1 MLIFSKPKL
10 RRVSIFE
17 SYLSLL
23 FIKTERLIT
32 PIKNAYTDEMSSKL
46 KFKIILLNLIILL
59 TFYPLAS
66 YSQAVKAPPC
76 LPLTNTITCPAF
88 SQYYISS
95 ASSQT
100 LPSFQNSDGA
110 IFDTNFDWLL
120 NAENITVF
128 DELIM
133 NYVNTQYIKWKY
145 KDDANSS
152 LNMEMCSPEIAS
164 SFTVYARYTLTTICA
179 YLVQGPQSK
188 TCNTNNNSSL
198 KERKLCKRTCKDHLA
213 SLQEIAY
220 SPNVC
225 ITEIIVN
232 IDKKFEDLN
241 RWCENPQN
249 SADDSENCISGEEN
263 ELVNCGFQYDTRGLC
278 SYCKSDNSNS
288 CCNAAKD
295 ILECFQPSVSDS
307 GPTILTPSNLPN
319 DTSGIEASFDGKS
332 NNASRLALVLGTI
345 VGGCL
350 VLGVIIFCCVKKQ
363 QGKGDRS
370 SFFATPYFYFR
381 PPNVDGHNQYGASTE
396 MIGRRS
402 HSSVTPN
409 TPSNAGTGSLLSNIS
424 ADLDMSVGTN
434 NNYHYDNIYN
444 TRDRGSRNIQGGYNL
459 NVNNYNPDVTLNIPT
474 SSPPLTQIANSSTTS
489 IRSPHSDSGVLRGER
504 EGGEEKSIVVVV
516 FPYSAQL
523 PDELELSLN
532 DIIEVKQKFDDG
544 WAVGINR
551 NTGREG
557 AFPNVCVVELDNT
570 TGNVGDDNMPTTS
583 YAEYNN
589 TIGNGSESA
598 SRSISMAMAG
608 ESPYT
613 TDSTLNDANNGNGDN
628 IVSREGGGLIIFGES
643 PTSSQLSDERSRQS
657 LNNSVENL
665 PRRYSSMRRMDEDE
679 SESGEIG
686 EISQVRSNRE
696 DNDNYIEGFDGAR
709 DSFS

>member
-1 MLIFSKPKL
+1 
-10 RRVSIFE
+10 
-17 SYLSLL
+17 
-23 FIKTERLIT
+23 
-32 PIKNAYTDEMSSKL
+32 MSSKL

-76 LPLTNTITCPAF
+76 LPLTNTVTCPAF

-95 ASSQT
+95 ASSQS
-100 LPSFQNSDGA
+100 LPSFQNSSGA

-120 NAENITVF
+120 NAENITIF

-152 LNMEMCSPEIAS
+152 LNAEMCSSEIAS

-188 TCNTNNNSSL
+188 ICNNSSL

-213 SLQEIAY
+213 SLLEISY

-225 ITEIIVN
+225 TTEIIFN
-232 IDKKFEDLN
+232 IDEKLEDLN

-263 ELVNCGFQYDTRGLC
+263 ELVNCGFQFDTNGLC

-288 CCNAAKD
+288 CCDTAKD
-295 ILECFQPSVSDS
+295 ILECFQNAPSVSDS
-307 GPTILTPSNLPN
+307 APTILTPSNLPN
-319 DTSGIEASFDGKS
+319 NASGIEAFDGKS

-350 VLGVIIFCCVKKQ
+350 VLGVIIFCCVKKRH
-363 QGKGDRS
+363 GKGDRS

-409 TPSNAGTGSLLSNIS
+409 TPSNTGTGSLLSNIS
-424 ADLDMSVGTN
+424 AEGVDLAMSGTN
-434 NNYHYDNIYN
+434 NNTHYDNNMYN
-444 TRDRGSRNIQGGYNL
+444 NTGNRNIGFNL
-459 NVNNYNPDVTLNIPT
+459 NVNNYNPNVTLSIPT
-474 SSPPLTQIANSSTTS
+474 PSPPLTGTANSSTTS
-489 IRSPHSDSGVLRGER
+489 IRHISSPNSDSGVR
-504 EGGEEKSIVVVV
+504 EEVSLVVVL

-532 DIIEVKQKFDDG
+532 DIIEVKQRFDDG

-551 NTGREG
+551 STGSEG
-557 AFPNVCVVELDNT
+557 AFPNVCVAEFV
-570 TGNVGDDNMPTTS
+570 GNVGDDNTPPTS
-583 YAEYNN
+583 AEYNN

-598 SRSISMAMAG
+598 SRSISIAIAG
-608 ESPYT
+608 EPPYT
-613 TDSTLNDANNGNGDN
+613 TDSTLDDINNGSDN
-628 IVSREGGGLIIFGES
+628 LESREGGGLMVFGES
-643 PTSSQLSDERSRQS
+643 PASSQLSDERSRQS

-665 PRRYSSMRRMDEDE
+665 PRRYSSMRRMDENE
-679 SESGEIG
+679 SELGDIG
-686 EISQVRSNRE
+686 EVRQVRSNR